1 METAAPTIVY
11 ASGLR
16 RLLAAAVDWLVVSF
30 VSIPFVSG
38 ASQRFADAFV
48 ENRSP
53 SPSDVARL
61 SLVPVLVLV
70 AYGTA
75 MHTWRGATFGKIAA
89 RIVLVNDDGTRVSVS
104 TAFVRAV
111 AIATIFFASTFVA
124 SIPLLLNQLR
134 PFWNRRRQ
142 TFHDSIARTVVVPA
156 DAIPKEVSSPL

>member
-1 METAAPTIVY
+1 METTAPTIVY
-11 ASGLR
+11 ASGGR
-16 RLLAAAVDWLVVSF
+16 RLLAAAIDWLVVSF
-30 VSIPFVSG
+30 ISIPFVSG

-70 AYGTA
+70 AYFTA
-75 MHTWRGATFGKIAA
+75 MHAWRGATFGKIAA

-111 AIATIFFASTFVA
+111 AVATIFFLSTFVA
-124 SIPLLLNQLR
+124 SVPMVLNQLR

-142 TFHDSIARTVVVPA
+142 TFHDSIARTLVVPA
-156 DAIPKEVSSPL
+156 DSVARDVSSPL